1 MLKVIKAELKK
12 MVSKPGIF
20 ILAAFLAVIL
30 VLGVFLYRPD
40 VRKYDVEQ
48 HSYEM
53 FQFEAAGNDKEL
65 ADAQLANA
73 TKAVNSY
80 FIQEDENKISY
91 YVKMYGEDGNGGLW
105 KRYNETC
112 KDMQVK
118 AKDDNAQQ
126 FVDDFLSVLNN
137 INSTIT
143 TAVNGSGDLAHLILA
158 SQTNYAKYT
167 ALYKSIVSST
177 NADGVFSKEGLTLEE
192 KINKYRTEYQSS
204 FESVIASFK
213 FPTISDSLLKKYTDA
228 DTKDTNLNIINK
240 RLDELNAAILKTEE
254 DYNNTPNNEANK
266 KKLDEL
272 TAKYI
277 NQANLYRNTVNVYYN
292 LVKYELM
299 SNAFSFVN
307 TSERFD
313 LMNLSDQTEY
323 NSDTQLIKY
332 TYLFN
337 NNKTDRDY
345 SNPLAVGSTIT
356 DKVTAYDY
364 TFFILKLFSF
374 IIIAYAIMSS
384 CGAIAGEI
392 KDGSMRYYAIRPIN
406 RNNILFGK
414 LLAISIMSAIIL
426 VFSTIIAMCVGT
438 GVYGWTN
445 LNILTIFNGSHA
457 IVMHPLGMIA
467 LFMLSFIIEMLV
479 YSSLAFLL
487 SSLLKSDLL
496 ASTLMLLIYLINIIL
511 PVFAG
516 GMNSWL
522 AFYPFSHISL
532 FALFGS
538 SIVITGNDMLSTLLK
553 VNVYASTSLIPMLVV
568 TIILIVVPIFF
579 AGRIFKRK
587 EL

>member
-20 ILAAFLAVIL
+20 ILAIFLAVIL
-30 VLGVFLYRPD
+30 VLGVFLYHPE
-40 VRKYDVEQ
+40 VRKYDIDQ
-48 HSYEM
+48 HSYEI
-53 FQFEAAGNDKEL
+53 FQFETPGNDKEQ
-65 ADAQLANA
+65 ADTQLANT
-73 TKAVNSY
+73 TKAVSSY
-80 FIQEDENKISY
+80 FIQEDDAKISY

-118 AKDDNAQQ
+118 ASESNAQD
-126 FVDDFLSVLNN
+126 FVDEFLKVLNE
-137 INSTIT
+137 INTTIT
-143 TAVNGSGDLAHLILA
+143 TATSGSGELAHLILV

-167 ALYKSIVSST
+167 ASYKSIVSST
-177 NADGVFSKEGLTLEE
+177 NSDGVFNKDGLTVEE
-192 KINKYRTEYQSS
+192 KVRKYTNEYQTS
-204 FESVIASFK
+204 FESIVSSFK
-213 FPTISDSLLKKYTDA
+213 FPTISETLLKKYTDA
-228 DTKDTNLNIINK
+228 DTKGTNLNTINT
-240 RLDELNAAILKTEE
+240 RLAEINNTILKIEE
-254 DYNNTPNNEANK
+254 EYNNTPKNESNK
-266 KKLDEL
+266 KKIDEL
-272 TAKYI
+272 TVEYN

-292 LVKYELM
+292 LVKYELI

-313 LMNLSDQTEY
+313 LMHLKDQTEY

-337 NNKTDRDY
+337 NNKIDRDY

-356 DKVTAYDY
+356 DKTTAYDY

-392 KDGSMRYYAIRPIN
+392 KEGSMRYYAIRPIN

-414 LLAISIMSAIIL
+414 LLSITIMSTIIL
-426 VFSTIIAMCVGT
+426 IFSTIIAMCVGT
-438 GVYGWTN
+438 GVYGWSN
-445 LNILTIFNGSHA
+445 LSILTIFNGSHA
-457 IVMHPLGMIA
+457 IVMHPLAMIA

-487 SSLLKSDLL
+487 SCLLKSDLL

-538 SIVITGNDMLSTLLK
+538 SIVPIGNDMLSSLLK
-553 VNVYASTSLIPMLVV
+553 VNIYASTSLIPMIIV
-568 TIILIVVPIFF
+568 TVILIVVPLFL
-579 AGRIFKRK
+579 ASRMFKRK